1 MRDAG
6 MPPNANSCIR
16 PCRIRHMA
24 SRMHAC
30 SVTRN
35 EQRLVASTRQPAQ
48 RAGGHRLSKWFQ
60 RLTVPLAGVVSSP
73 SRTMAAGHFSPPP
86 PPPPPR
92 NGATGD
98 ALMCAK
104 QLFIAVDRIDGDQR
118 ARRSQRSVQS
128 RRTWW
133 NARAGGHLHFSRRRQ
148 QRSPRQ
154 TALREGRKEGKA
166 KTLSRIGA
174 VECRVSHAS
183 AR

>member
-1 MRDAG
+1 MQ
-6 MPPNANSCIR
+6 
-16 PCRIRHMA
+16 RHA
-24 SRMHAC
+24 ERAKISRKHTAAC
-30 SVTRN
+30 TG
-35 EQRLVASTRQPAQ
+35 

-86 PPPPPR
+86 PPPPR

-104 QLFIAVDRIDGDQR
+104 QLFIAADRIDGDQR
-118 ARRSQRSVQS
+118 ARRSVQS